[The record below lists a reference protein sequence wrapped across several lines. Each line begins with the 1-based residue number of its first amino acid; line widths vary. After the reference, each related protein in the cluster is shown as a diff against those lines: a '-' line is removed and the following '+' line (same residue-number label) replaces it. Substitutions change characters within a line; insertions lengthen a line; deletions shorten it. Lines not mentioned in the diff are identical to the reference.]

1 MYSLEFIL
9 GFTGNIIVVFGYIFC
24 LKNWKSGNIYLFNL
38 SLSDLLFLCTLPVL
52 VNSYSRDQ
60 PSVEST
66 LCYSNRFLLHANLY
80 GSILFLTTISID
92 RYMLMKCPFREH
104 FLQKRKTALIVS
116 FAIWIGV
123 ILELL
128 PLMYFLEPVTPGND
142 YNCLDYASSGD
153 PMKNLIYSM
162 FLTVFGF
169 LIPLVIMCCFYV
181 KMVLFLKN
189 RSEQLSSLLTLEKP
203 LTLVILTVVIFSLLF
218 TPYHIMRN
226 VRLASRIPALNIPMC
241 TQRIINIIY
250 IITRPIAFLNSVIN
264 PVFYFLMG
272 DHFREMLM
280 AKIRQLLSR
289 LTTTSKWTNK
299 KTSRS
304 RRWGEENLLERA
316 FDNVQGHFLDNFYLC
331 YRICVSWLCSS
342 KCTCYLIVQD
352 TTANLT
358 PANQEW
364 LLTHNSPAGNCALIA
379 GYAMAY

>member
-1 MYSLEFIL
+1 QAVNETDVCLLMNRDLEKYYLSTMYSLEFIL
-9 GFTGNIIVVFGYIFC
+9 GFIGNTIVVFGYIFC
-24 LKNWKSGNIYLFNL
+24 LKKWKSGNIYLFNL
-38 SLSDLLFLCTLPVL
+38 SLSDLLFLCTLPIL

-60 PSVEST
+60 WAKESI
-66 LCYSNRFLLHANLY
+66 LCHSNRFLLHANLY
-80 GSILFLTTISID
+80 SSILFLTVISID
-92 RYMLMKCPFREH
+92 RYMLIKHPFREH

-116 FAIWIGV
+116 VAIWIWV

-128 PLMYFLEPVTPGND
+128 PLMYFLEHITPANN
-142 YNCLDYASSGD
+142 YKCLDYASSGD
-153 PMKNLIYSM
+153 PAENLIYSM

-226 VRLASRIPALNIPMC
+226 VRLASRIPALNVSVC
-241 TQRIINIIY
+241 TQGVINTIY
-250 IITRPIAFLNSVIN
+250 IITRPIAFLNSAIN

-289 LTTTSKWTNK
+289 LTATDK
-299 KTSRS
+299 
-304 RRWGEENLLERA
+304 
-316 FDNVQGHFLDNFYLC
+316 
-331 YRICVSWLCSS
+331 
-342 KCTCYLIVQD
+342 
-352 TTANLT
+352 
-358 PANQEW
+358 
-364 LLTHNSPAGNCALIA
+364 
-379 GYAMAY
+379 